1 MSNNVNIFYNNKN
14 AFSGISTVPFV
25 SISNDFIDF
34 GTKWNQVTN
43 ITLEGQLTGKF
54 VGANS
59 YNLLSDAAKKLHE
72 NFNQNYKTLLITEN
86 GSGLYTGFN
95 TIVNSIN
102 IEQSSWYGLLPY
114 SIELTVY
121 DSGLFKDYYG
131 VIEPDETF
139 SFEEQDGDILNF
151 VHSISAKGIIAKNK
165 NAIQNAKDW
174 VLSKTGNFTGISPI
188 LVKNDRVINNRPF
201 ILYSTQ
207 EVVDRFNGTYS
218 WEGTYKK
225 SLNLENPNNSILNY
239 TVDLNSGI
247 DDGIVTVTINGNLEG
262 NNLSAL
268 RNDYN
273 NLDLYNISSQICNK
287 IFKEP
292 ISNRPVAQ
300 SVEEV
305 SEENRLSF
313 SSTYNNDYSDQLINN
328 YTVDIN
334 EDSLKCIRT
343 VTLNSTIS
351 CKYGDIETKWQK
363 VNDYYNTQFFP
374 YTIVSEEFFT
384 EFGAF
389 NLNPVPLTESI
400 SFDSFNAQITY
411 NAQYSDKPVVFNTD
425 ILNVNSSIS
434 YTPSIFIHVPNTSAF
449 TAREHNIQN
458 LKCANR
464 SKIQISVT
472 ATAKINKNIS
482 SAESAAI
489 SEINRIKF
497 NYTNGRTNLLLEDRS
512 FARNNDIKTVT
523 INETWSFD
531 GALVT

>member
-1 MSNNVNIFYNNKN
+1 MSNQVKILYNGKD

-25 SISNDFIDF
+25 SISNDYIDF

-54 VGANS
+54 LGQAS
-59 YNLLSDAAKKLHE
+59 YGLLADAARKLHE

-86 GSGLYTGFN
+86 GSGLYTGLN
-95 TIVNSIN
+95 TIINSIN

-114 SIELTVY
+114 SIDLTVY

-131 VIEPDETF
+131 VVEPEETF
-139 SFEEQDGDILNF
+139 SFDEEDGDILNL
-151 VHSISAKGIIAKNK
+151 VHSISAKGIVAKNK
-165 NAIQNAKDW
+165 NAIENAKEW

-188 LVKNDRVINNRPF
+188 LIKNFRAASNKPF
-201 ILYSTQ
+201 LLYSTQ

-225 SLNLENPNNSILNY
+225 STNLESPNNAILNY

-247 DDGIVTVTINGNLEG
+247 EDGIVTANINGGLEG
-262 NNLSAL
+262 NNIEVL
-268 RNDYN
+268 RTEYN
-273 NLDLYNISSQICNK
+273 NLDLYNICSEICNRV
-287 IFKEP
+287 FKEP
-292 ISNRPVAQ
+292 ISNRPISQ
-300 SVEEV
+300 SVEETA
-305 SEENRLSF
+305 EENRLEF
-313 SSTYNNDYSDQLINN
+313 SSTYNNDYSDQLVNN

-351 CKYGDIETKWQK
+351 CKYGDLATKWQK
-363 VNDYYNTQFFP
+363 VNDFYKTKFFP
-374 YTIVSEEFFT
+374 YSLASEEFFS
-384 EFGAF
+384 EFGAA

-411 NAQYSDKPVVFNTD
+411 NAQYSDKPLIFSAD
-425 ILNVNSSIS
+425 ILNVSSNV
-434 YTPSIFIHVPNTSAF
+434 TFNPSIFIHVPNTSAF

-458 LKCANR
+458 LRCANR
-464 SKIQISVT
+464 SKVQISVT
-472 ATAKINKNIS
+472 ATARMNKNIS

-489 SEINRIKF
+489 SEINRIKS
-497 NYTNGRTNLLLEDRS
+497 NYTNGRANLLLEDRS
-512 FARNNDIKTVT
+512 FSRNNDIKTVT

-531 GALVT
+531 GSLIS